1 MRPVLVHV
9 PFLLPRGFLA
19 EHGFKSRHGGTPS
32 LHRGEGG
39 GEGEPNYRWRN
50 PLTPP
55 LSPAGRGSRP
65 CSRLGRALTSKSLTI
80 ARALVL
86 SALSAAYLI
95 LDHVPAAAQPVEDF
109 YRGKT
114 ITIYVGT
121 GMGAGAVSAYPMAL
135 APVIR
140 KYIPGNPNV
149 VVSHMPGAGGIK
161 AATFIESIGPQ
172 DGTAWGFITRGFMLA
187 PLLKLPQANFQPAR
201 FNWIGSPS
209 RTVSI
214 GAVWNAST
222 PVRTIADAMQREVVV
237 GATSIAQDTGIFPRA
252 LNRVLG
258 TRFRIVTGYA
268 SVGAVDIAMERGEVQ
283 GKVGSTWK
291 SLNSGPSAHWV
302 KDGIASVL
310 VQLGVRKS
318 PDIPADVPLALDL
331 AKTAEDRQVLEVL
344 CAPSATGYPSFMGPG
359 VPKERAEAVRAAYA
373 AAMKDPEFIDA
384 VLKGGLDIDPIG
396 AEELSAVVRGIY
408 ALPEAAV
415 ARARELLPAQ

>member
-1 MRPVLVHV
+1 MRPR
-9 PFLLPRGFLA
+9 FLLA
-19 EHGFKSRHGGTPS
+19 AVS
-32 LHRGEGG
+32 L
-39 GEGEPNYRWRN
+39 
-50 PLTPP
+50 
-55 LSPAGRGSRP
+55 
-65 CSRLGRALTSKSLTI
+65 
-80 ARALVL
+80 LVTC
-86 SALSAAYLI
+86 A
-95 LDHVPAAAQPVEDF
+95 PAAAQPVEDF

-121 GMGAGAVSAYPMAL
+121 GMGAGAVSDYPMAL

-161 AATFIESIGPQ
+161 AASFIESIGPQ

-187 PLLKLPQANFQPAR
+187 PLLKVPQANFQPAR

-214 GAVWNAST
+214 GAVWNTST
-222 PVRTIADAMQREVVV
+222 PVRSVQDAMQREVVV

-252 LNRVLG
+252 LNRVLD

-302 KDGIASVL
+302 TDGIVSV
-310 VQLGVRKS
+310 QG
-318 PDIPADVPLALDL
+318 
-331 AKTAEDRQVLEVL
+331 QV
-344 CAPSATGYPSFMGPG
+344 
-359 VPKERAEAVRAAYA
+359 
-373 AAMKDPEFIDA
+373 
-384 VLKGGLDIDPIG
+384 GGRTH
-396 AEELSAVVRGIY
+396 S
-408 ALPEAAV
+408 
-415 ARARELLPAQ
+415 